1 MDNQTTLEEP
11 ISLRDTIE
19 NAIESTE
26 SAVTENTTSQ
36 DAVESDKTSRPR
48 DESGKFAKSSQNASK
63 ELTEASDDN
72 VVENDTNVAEINT
85 KPRPSSWKKDYEEH
99 WGKLDPTLQDYIQQR
114 EADYAKGVSTYK
126 NQWDMAAPLVETIK
140 QFEPLMNEYK
150 IGPKEWISRLGTADM
165 TLSKGTPEQKLQMF
179 AQLANDYGVNLGQLT
194 GQSGYDPQF
203 SQLAQELNQIKNQ
216 WTSFQSSQEQI
227 EQAQL
232 QNEISSFKDDKPYFE
247 EVRETMAGL
256 LQSGMANDLQ
266 SAYDKAIRL
275 NDDVFHRVNA
285 EQAQKHE
292 AAQREKVA
300 QAKAKVLS
308 PKSTTPTASASSG
321 GKSASSARDA
331 IMQAFEQHSSGLI

>member
-1 MDNQTTLEEP
+1 MENNQTTLDEP

-26 SAVTENTTSQ
+26 PEVTQESTSQ
-36 DAVESDKTSRPR
+36 EAVESVKTDRPR
-48 DESGKFAKSSQNASK
+48 DTSGKFAKTSQPAEESV
-63 ELTEASDDN
+63 TEASDDN
-72 VVENDTNVAEINT
+72 YEQEEVKVEA

-140 QFEPLMNEYK
+140 QFEPLMNQYN
-150 IGPKEWISRLGTADM
+150 IGPKEWISRLGRADM
-165 TLSKGTPEQKLQMF
+165 ALSQGSPEQKLQMF

-216 WTSFQSSQEQI
+216 WTSFQNSQEQQ

-232 QNEISSFKDDKPYFE
+232 QNEIASFKDDKPYFD

-256 LQSGMANDLQ
+256 LQSGMASDLQ

-275 NDDVFHRVNA
+275 NDDVFQKVNA
-285 EQAQKHE
+285 THAQKSE
-292 AAQREKVA
+292 AAQREKIA

-308 PKSTTPTASASSG
+308 PKSTTPTASATNG
-321 GKSASSARDA
+321 GKTASSAREA
-331 IMQAFEQHSSGLI
+331 IMAAMEAHSSGLI

>member
-36 DAVESDKTSRPR
+36 DAVESDKNSRPR
-48 DESGKFAKSSQNASK
+48 DESGKFAKTSQNASK
-63 ELTEASDDN
+63 ELTEPSDDN
-72 VVENDTNVAEINT
+72 VVETDTNVAEITT

-126 NQWDMAAPLVETIK
+126 NQWDMAQPVMESLR
-140 QFEPLMNEYK
+140 QFEPLLQQY
-150 IGPKEWISRLGTADM
+150 GVAPQQWITQLGNAHAKLVM
-165 TLSKGTPEQKLQMF
+165 GTPEQKMQTF
-179 AQLANDYGVNLGQLT
+179 QQLANDYGINLGAVS
-194 GQSGYDPQF
+194 GQTGYDPQF
-203 SQLAQELNQIKNQ
+203 SQLAQELAQIKNQ
-216 WTSFQSSQEQI
+216 WSSFQSSQEQL

-275 NDDVFHRVNA
+275 NDDVFQKVSA
-285 EQAQKHE
+285 EQAQKSE

>member
-1 MDNQTTLEEP
+1 MENQTTLDEP

-36 DAVESDKTSRPR
+36 DAVESDKPSRPR
-48 DESGKFAKSSQNASK
+48 DESGKFAKTSQNASK
-63 ELTEASDDN
+63 ELTEPSADN
-72 VVENDTNVAEINT
+72 YEQEQQVIET

-126 NQWDMAAPLVETIK
+126 NQWDMAQPVMESLR
-140 QFEPLMNEYK
+140 QFEPLLQQY
-150 IGPKEWISRLGTADM
+150 GVAPQQWITQLGNAHAK
-165 TLSKGTPEQKLQMF
+165 LVLGTPEQKMQTF
-179 AQLANDYGVNLGQLT
+179 QQLANDYGINLGAVS
-194 GQSGYDPQF
+194 GQTGYDPQF
-203 SQLAQELNQIKNQ
+203 SQLAQELAQIKNQ
-216 WTSFQSSQEQI
+216 WSSFQSSQEQI

-275 NDDVFHRVNA
+275 NDDVFQRVSA
-285 EQAQKHE
+285 EQAQKSE

-300 QAKAKVLS
+300 AAKAKVLS
-308 PKSTTPTASASSG
+308 PKSTTPTASGSSG
-321 GKSASSARDA
+321 GKSASSTRDA

>member
-1 MDNQTTLEEP
+1 MENQTTLDEP

-48 DESGKFAKSSQNASK
+48 DESGKFAKTSQNASQ
-63 ELTEASDDN
+63 ELTEPSADN
-72 VVENDTNVAEINT
+72 YEQEQQVIET

-126 NQWDMAAPLVETIK
+126 NQWDMAQPVMESLR
-140 QFEPLMNEYK
+140 QFEPLLQQY
-150 IGPKEWISRLGTADM
+150 GVAPQQWITQLGNAHAKLVM
-165 TLSKGTPEQKLQMF
+165 GTPEQKMQTF
-179 AQLANDYGVNLGQLT
+179 QQLANDYGINLGAVT
-194 GQSGYDPQF
+194 GQTGFDPQF
-203 SQLAQELNQIKNQ
+203 SQLAQELAQIKNQ
-216 WTSFQSSQEQI
+216 WSSFQSQQEI
-227 EQAQL
+227 MEQNQL

-266 SAYDKAIRL
+266 SAYEKAIRL
-275 NDDVFHRVNA
+275 NDDVFQKVNA
-285 EQAQKHE
+285 TQAQKSE

-300 QAKAKVLS
+300 AAKAKVLS
-308 PKSTTPTASASSG
+308 PKSTTPTASASNG

>member
-1 MDNQTTLEEP
+1 MENQTTLDEP

-36 DAVESDKTSRPR
+36 DAVESDNTSRPR
-48 DESGKFAKSSQNASK
+48 DESGKFAKTSQNASK
-63 ELTEASDDN
+63 EPTEASADN
-72 VVENDTNVAEINT
+72 YEQEEVIVEA

-140 QFEPLMNEYK
+140 QFEPLMNEYN
-150 IGPKEWISRLGTADM
+150 IGPKEWISRLGTADL
-165 TLSKGTPEQKLQMF
+165 TLSRGTPEQKLQMF

-194 GQSGYDPQF
+194 GQTGYDPQF

-216 WTSFQSSQEQI
+216 WTSFQSSQEQL

-275 NDDVFHRVNA
+275 NDDVFQKVNA
-285 EQAQKHE
+285 TQAQKSE

-308 PKSTTPTASASSG
+308 PKSTTPTASMSSG

-331 IMQAFEQHSSGLI
+331 IMQAFDQHSSGLI

>member
-1 MDNQTTLEEP
+1 MENQTTLDEP

-36 DAVESDKTSRPR
+36 DAVESDNTSRPR
-48 DESGKFAKSSQNASK
+48 DESGKFAKTSQNASK
-63 ELTEASDDN
+63 EPTEASADN
-72 VVENDTNVAEINT
+72 YEQEEVIVES

-140 QFEPLMNEYK
+140 QFEPLMNEYN
-150 IGPKEWISRLGTADM
+150 IGPKEWISRLGTADL
-165 TLSKGTPEQKLQMF
+165 TLSRGTPEQKLQMF

-194 GQSGYDPQF
+194 GQTGYDPQF

-216 WTSFQSSQEQI
+216 WTSFQSSQEQL

-275 NDDVFHRVNA
+275 NDDVFQKVNA
-285 EQAQKHE
+285 TQAQKSE

-308 PKSTTPTASASSG
+308 PKSTTPTASMSSG

-331 IMQAFEQHSSGLI
+331 IMQAFDQHSSGLI

>member
-1 MDNQTTLEEP
+1 MENQTTLDEP

-19 NAIESTE
+19 NAIESTDTE
-26 SAVTENTTSQ
+26 VTENSTSYE
-36 DAVESDKTSRPR
+36 ATESDKTDRPR
-48 DESGKFAKSSQNASK
+48 DTSGKFAKSSERALKEPSQASV
-63 ELTEASDDN
+63 DN
-72 VVENDTNVAEINT
+72 YEQQVES

-140 QFEPLMNEYK
+140 QFEPLLQHHNINAK
-150 IGPKEWISRLGTADM
+150 DWIGRLGRADM
-165 TLSKGTPEQKLQMF
+165 LLTRGSPEQKVQMF

-194 GQSGYDPQF
+194 GQQGYDPQF

-216 WTSFQSSQEQI
+216 WSSFQSQQEMV
-227 EQAQL
+227 EQSQL
-232 QNEISSFKDDKPYFE
+232 QNEIASFKDDKPYFE
-247 EVRETMAGL
+247 DVRETMAGL
-256 LQSGMANDLQ
+256 LQSGMAHDLQ

-275 NDDVFHRVNA
+275 NDDVFQRVNA
-285 EQAQKHE
+285 TQAQKSE

-308 PKSTTPTASASSG
+308 PKSTTPTASTGSG
-321 GKSASSARDA
+321 GKSASSAREA
-331 IMQAFEQHSSGLI
+331 IMAAMEQHSSGLI

>member
-1 MDNQTTLEEP
+1 MEEIQTTLEEP

-26 SAVTENTTSQ
+26 PEVTETTSQ
-36 DAVESDKTSRPR
+36 EATESVKTEKPR
-48 DESGKFAKSSQNASK
+48 DEHGKFAKSSQNASN
-63 ELTEASDDN
+63 EVTEAFDDN
-72 VVENDTNVAEINT
+72 NEQEVAV

-126 NQWDMAAPLVETIK
+126 NQWDMAAPIMESIR
-140 QFEPLMNEYK
+140 QFEPLLQHH
-150 IGPKEWISRLGTADM
+150 GVAPQQWISQLGNAHAKLVM
-165 TLSKGTPEQKLQMF
+165 GSPEQKLETF

-216 WTSFQSSQEQI
+216 WSSFQSQQEMM
-227 EQAQL
+227 EQTQL
-232 QNEISSFKDDKPYFE
+232 QSEIASFKDDKPYFE

-256 LQSGMANDLQ
+256 LQNGMANDLQ

-275 NDDVFHRVNA
+275 NDDVF
-285 EQAQKHE
+285 QKVQSQQTGKSE

-300 QAKAKVLS
+300 AAKAKVLS
-308 PKSTTPTASASSG
+308 PKSTTPTASTGNG
-321 GKSASSARDA
+321 GKSASSAREA
-331 IMQAFEQHSSGLI
+331 IMQAMEAHSSGLI

>member
-1 MDNQTTLEEP
+1 MENQTTLDEP

-36 DAVESDKTSRPR
+36 DAVESDKASRSR
-48 DESGKFAKSSQNASK
+48 DESGKFAKTSQNASK
-63 ELTEASDDN
+63 EPTEASADN
-72 VVENDTNVAEINT
+72 YEQEEVIVET
-85 KPRPSSWKKDYEEH
+85 KPRPSSWKKDYEEN

-126 NQWDMAAPLVETIK
+126 NQWDMAQPLVHAI
-140 QFEPLMNEYK
+140 EPFMPLLQEHS
-150 IGPKEWISRLGTADM
+150 IEPSTWISNLGKAHA
-165 TLSKGTPEQKLQMF
+165 TLAMGSPEQKQQMF
-179 AQLANDYGVNLGQLT
+179 AQLANDYGINLGSIT
-194 GQSGYDPQF
+194 GQGYDPQF

-216 WTSFQSSQEQI
+216 WTSFQSSQERI

-256 LQSGMANDLQ
+256 LQSGMAHDLQ

-275 NDDVFHRVNA
+275 NDDVFQKVNA
-285 EQAQKHE
+285 TQAQKSE
-292 AAQREKVA
+292 AAQRERVA

-308 PKSTTPTASASSG
+308 PKSTTPTASVSSG